1 MVKKSNRKRRVE
13 VTVYL
18 FQPIVAKIVKKKKK
32 LKRHKYAKF
41 L

>member
-18 FQPIVAKIVKKKKK
+18 FQPIVAKIAKKKK